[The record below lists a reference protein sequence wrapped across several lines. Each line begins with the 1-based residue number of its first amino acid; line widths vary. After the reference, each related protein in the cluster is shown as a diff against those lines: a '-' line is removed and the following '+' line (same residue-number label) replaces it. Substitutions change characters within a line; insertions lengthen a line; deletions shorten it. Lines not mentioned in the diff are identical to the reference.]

1 LKMLRIY
8 FDTNVYDHIDK
19 DDVPMTDLDA
29 LRSALANRKLVANL
43 SIADVEELLG
53 QWETNRPAAIRK
65 LQLARDLVGFDQI
78 LKQPSDLLADAFKA
92 YASGEAAASYLMP
105 PDQWRVVASSLHRVV
120 QGDPKLDRVVSE
132 SLGQMKRM
140 TNGFRQTM
148 TEGRAKAV
156 AQSEIIVANKG
167 HNPTFQE
174 YWEAGAIGFAE
185 DLVPPGSLEGCRARG
200 FEGLLEIR
208 TVRLAVGALMSL
220 IFSQIVGERPQSRTP
235 QRGDAYDLW
244 HAILAS
250 VAEVF
255 VTYDKRFAALLSR
268 VPVDGFRVF
277 SSIPELIRSTQQ

>member
-1 LKMLRIY
+1 MGRLSRCSTRLGEPGEIEELKMLRIY

-105 PDQWRVVASSLHRVV
+105 PDQRRVVASSLHRVI
-120 QGDPKLDRVVSE
+120 QGDPKLDRVISE

-140 TNGFRQTM
+140 TKGFRQMM
-148 TEGRAKAV
+148 TESRAEVLTRWK
-156 AQSEIIVANKG
+156 IIVANLG
-167 HNPTFQE
+167 RNPTTNDPLPLFFRIADADPHLRRYLFGRQRPGTRME
-174 YWEAGAIGFAE
+174 VLSWYWRF
-185 DLVPPGSLEGCRARG
+185 
-200 FEGLLEIR
+200 LLMI
-208 TVRLAVGALMSL
+208 
-220 IFSQIVGERPQSRTP
+220 
-235 QRGDAYDLW
+235 
-244 HAILAS
+244 ILARRLNS
-250 VAEVF
+250 GESG
-255 VTYDKRFAALLSR
+255 LST
-268 VPVDGFRVF
+268 
-277 SSIPELIRSTQQ
+277 I